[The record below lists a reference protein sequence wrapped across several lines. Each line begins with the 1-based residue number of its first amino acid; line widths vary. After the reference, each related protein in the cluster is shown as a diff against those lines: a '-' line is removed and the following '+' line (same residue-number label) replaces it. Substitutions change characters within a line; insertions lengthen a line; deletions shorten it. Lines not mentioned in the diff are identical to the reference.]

1 MGKKHKDLRHWLNR
15 GALTVL
21 ILVFCVSVSVAQ
33 NIGKDGGSGSATDER
48 RELRIGDRTL
58 GTISTSGGSI
68 RYGLNVNAT
77 KTLTIRMDKV
87 LDSAIDPK
95 LTIYDSNGSQ
105 VATDDDGGEGL
116 NALISVTLQPGQY
129 VVAAQAVGTSSGDF
143 LLRVEEQQA
152 TTLSLGTAVLG
163 EITTSM
169 NEVAYRVNIP
179 RTTNLRIRMN
189 KLLGSTLDP
198 KVTLVDGSGTEIAT
212 DDDGG
217 GSLNALLQRSVPS
230 GEYVVRARRVGT
242 STGKFMLSVY
252 DQDAPPGGASVRVG
266 DSVTE
271 IINDPNVPAVFRLT
285 VNDEFQDCRI
295 TVDKTEGSNLDPNL
309 IVTNR
314 SGEIIGS
321 DDDSGEGNGA
331 LLRLSLGRGDYQ
343 LFVGGYGTTTGAFRL
358 TVAPDRVPSISVGE
372 TKRGVLATGGSDLYR
387 FTTPR
392 AREVTISLRK
402 AAAPAT
408 SQSVQQFRQIGS
420 IPSGGGFSRFA
431 YTVDSEQP
439 LVVRVDKIGD
449 GSLDPKVTVYDQN
462 GNEVGSD
469 DDSGDGLNA
478 RLSRVFAPGVYTI
491 QVSSVNN
498 SSGDFILMVGPD
510 TGGGSTLDPKL
521 IVKNASGSEVASDDD
536 GGEGNDAL
544 LTTNLAAGTYQ
555 IIAMAYGSTSGA
567 YELTVSEVVPQDMGA
582 ISPGQTKT
590 GALTS
595 GGRHR
600 YSLRVASSAVI
611 AIDVMKAADSSLD
624 PQVVLRGSSGEE
636 IAMNDDGG
644 DGNNARIIRRL
655 EPGSYEIVV
664 RGYQATAGGYTLMV
678 ESFAD
683 TRTPAPQ
690 REQMEDS
697 PSKGGREGSGSEP
710 EGFGK
715 GAG

>member
-1 MGKKHKDLRHWLNR
+1 
-15 GALTVL
+15 
-21 ILVFCVSVSVAQ
+21 
-33 NIGKDGGSGSATDER
+33 
-48 RELRIGDRTL
+48 
-58 GTISTSGGSI
+58 
-68 RYGLNVNAT
+68 
-77 KTLTIRMDKV
+77 
-87 LDSAIDPK
+87 
-95 LTIYDSNGSQ
+95 
-105 VATDDDGGEGL
+105 
-116 NALISVTLQPGQY
+116 
-129 VVAAQAVGTSSGDF
+129 
-143 LLRVEEQQA
+143 
-152 TTLSLGTAVLG
+152 
-163 EITTSM
+163 
-169 NEVAYRVNIP
+169 
-179 RTTNLRIRMN
+179 
-189 KLLGSTLDP
+189 
-198 KVTLVDGSGTEIAT
+198 
-212 DDDGG
+212 
-217 GSLNALLQRSVPS
+217 
-230 GEYVVRARRVGT
+230 
-242 STGKFMLSVY
+242 
-252 DQDAPPGGASVRVG
+252 
-266 DSVTE
+266 
-271 IINDPNVPAVFRLT
+271 
-285 VNDEFQDCRI
+285 
-295 TVDKTEGSNLDPNL
+295 
-309 IVTNR
+309 
-314 SGEIIGS
+314 
-321 DDDSGEGNGA
+321 
-331 LLRLSLGRGDYQ
+331 
-343 LFVGGYGTTTGAFRL
+343 
-358 TVAPDRVPSISVGE
+358 
-372 TKRGVLATGGSDLYR
+372 
-387 FTTPR
+387 
-392 AREVTISLRK
+392 
-402 AAAPAT
+402 
-408 SQSVQQFRQIGS
+408 
-420 IPSGGGFSRFA
+420 SGGGFSRFA

-521 IVKNASGSEVASDDD
+521 IVKNPSGSEVASDDD

-590 GALTS
+590 GTLTS

-624 PQVVLRGSSGEE
+624 PQVVLRGASGEE

-644 DGNNARIIRRL
+644 DGNNARIIRRV